1 MPACSSSNLHW
12 PVSKV
17 GKVNLP
23 IMFYAC
29 PSPHAA
35 TDVRAMVE
43 ECNSAIARQPALTD
57 TCVFAED
64 LKAVSKLAGTNAVA
78 VGRLIK
84 GLGGAGVPSWRW
96 AVSDYRC
103 FPVLTAVAAA
113 AAASAPK
120 AAISAD

>member
-17 GKVNLP
+17 GRVDLP

-29 PSPHAA
+29 HSPHAA